1 MSQGSEILNRLLSSE
16 VKADPLVLFHK
27 NPGLIDSM
35 DGVARRIGGRTN
47 SIEAD
52 VKDLV
57 DLGILRTKRIGRSE
71 VILLPC
77 KGQRTSR
84 DHN

>member
-16 VKADPLVLFHK
+16 VKADLLVLFHK